1 MTRKTG
7 LDSLEDEITE
17 VVDTQ
22 SAVIDTQPQ
31 ITRENRITG
40 IGSAFTQTDL
50 QKQEAQLEAGMIS
63 ILKGL
68 PDNGRIVQDP
78 NTRQLYFISDGY
90 TTSNQ
95 DEIKRIIDMAS
106 KGEQV
111 QPTQEAISRGKQWF
125 FEEKAPRQFEQYYGM
140 PEGTGTL
147 PTQAGLLSQQ
157 FLRGTAGSGSWFDE
171 MLTDTPQEKQR
182 YERLREDYAGEYP
195 VSSTVAQLGGLGTS
209 IVGGSQLF
217 SGAQKFNKIKDV
229 VDNARKW
236 YQSLPPLGQRAVQIG
251 GTTLGAGAEGLIYGA
266 GEGDTLDERTISALQ
281 TGGLNMAIT
290 APIATVFPMIGSLVN
305 RFKPIEQQ
313 AQQIATEFGIG
324 VESARMIKQYFDNGL
339 SLADMMQ
346 QVERSGNDALMVDAT
361 TAFERLLD
369 ASKSAPSASEKVNQA
384 ITGRVEKQSEELG
397 EEIDVTLG
405 AKPQGTQTI
414 IEKVGKETLGDR
426 SVAYAKA
433 YDHVI
438 DFQSPKGQVIKSV
451 LNRVDPKEME
461 KAITNANKMLRDKGW
476 QPFQVMARFDK
487 FGNLSLEKD
496 LNMVQLDYIKR
507 GLDSL
512 GQEVN
517 NIGQFTDDA
526 IRAQGQARDLRNAL
540 VDHNPD
546 YGKALAIGQG
556 KIKTQ
561 QAIALGSKLLKENT
575 TLDDVK
581 RMVSGASKDEL
592 AGVKQGLR
600 EQIENIMSNA
610 KVASGQ
616 KTEQEVKAS
625 MKLVTDLSSRAN
637 QDKVRLILGEA
648 TANALFKRLDQV
660 KKSLEVQTGIRFG
673 SPTQPRQE
681 IIRQIDELV
690 EGGAIKTFFLNN
702 PKTAFRKIG
711 DFFVGKS
718 EDYIYEERE
727 RVINDMVKVL
737 SASDIKGKTVEQAL
751 KYLDKVRRGET
762 LTKPQASWLTTN
774 IKKGLESQ
782 GVSLGVG
789 VESQRQGVGQ

>member
-1 MTRKTG
+1 MSDAIGDFLWGSKETTPNVATQ
-7 LDSLEDEITE
+7 DSVQPQT
-17 VVDTQ
+17 
-22 SAVIDTQPQ
+22 TQPQ
-31 ITRENRITG
+31 TVDEFFSGSDIQVKERE
-40 IGSAFTQTDL
+40 
-50 QKQEAQLEAGMIS
+50 LEGEMIP
-63 ILKGL
+63 ILENL
-68 PDNGRIVQDP
+68 PDNGKILQDP
-78 NTRQLYFISDGY
+78 KTGKLYFKSSGY
-90 TTSNQ
+90 ATGDQ

-106 KGEQV
+106 QGEQV

-125 FEEKAPRQFEQYYGM
+125 FEEKAPRQVEQYFGM

-157 FLRGTAGSGSWFDE
+157 FLRGIGGEGSWWDE
-171 MLTDTPQEKQR
+171 QLTDTPQEKQR

-195 VSSTVAQLGGLGTS
+195 VRATIAQLGGLGTS
-209 IVGGSQLF
+209 IYGGAQLF

-236 YQSLPPLGQRAVQIG
+236 YQSLPPLGQKAVQIG
-251 GTTLGAGAEGLIYGA
+251 GTTLGAGVEGLIYGA

-281 TGGLNMAIT
+281 TSGLNMAIT
-290 APIATVFPMIGSLVN
+290 APIATVFPMIGNFVN
-305 RFKPIEQQ
+305 RYKPIEQQ
-313 AQQIATEFGIG
+313 VQQIATEFGIG
-324 VESARMIKQYFDNGL
+324 VEASRMIKQAFDNGL

-361 TAFERLLD
+361 KAFERLLD
-369 ASKSAPSASEKVNQA
+369 ASKSSVPSAGEKVDRT
-384 ITGRVEKQSEELG
+384 ITGRVEKQSGELKEETDA
-397 EEIDVTLG
+397 ILG
-405 AKPQGTQTI
+405 AKPQGTQTT
-414 IEKVGKETLGDR
+414 IEKVGEETAGARRD
-426 SVAYAKA
+426 AYTKA

-451 LNRVDPKEME
+451 LNRVDPTEMKE
-461 KAITNANKMLRDKGW
+461 AIKKANKMLRDKGW

-517 NIGQFTDDA
+517 SIGQFTDDA
-526 IRAQGQARDLRNAL
+526 IRVQGQARDLRNAL
-540 VDHNPD
+540 VDHNPA

-561 QAIALGSKLLKENT
+561 QAIALGSKLLNAKT

-581 RMVSGASKDEL
+581 RMVRSASKDEL

-600 EQIENIMSNA
+600 EQIENIMDRA

-616 KTEQEVKAS
+616 ETAQEVKGA
-625 MKLVTDLSSRAN
+625 MKFVTDLSSKEN
-637 QDKVRLILGEA
+637 QDKVRLILGEK

-660 KKSLEVQTGIRFG
+660 KKSLEVQTGIRLG
-673 SPTQPRQE
+673 SQTQPRQE
-681 IIRQIDELV
+681 VIRQIDEQL
-690 EGGAIKTFFLNN
+690 EGGAIKSLFMGD
-702 PKTAFRKIG
+702 PKAFTVKMR

-718 EDYIYEERE
+718 EDYIYKERE

-737 SASDIKGKTVEQAL
+737 SASKIKGKTVEQAL

-782 GVSLGVG
+782 GVSFGVG
-789 VESQRQGVGQ
+789 VEAQRQGVGQ